1 MNTITMAHLYAD
13 KIKFTAFAAWLIAV
27 LLVIAGLNRLKEII
41 AWVLIKLYEFFI
53 QRNAMKL

>member
-13 KIKFTAFAAWLIAV
+13 KVKFTAFAVWLITV
-27 LLVIAGLNRLKEII
+27 MLVIAGLSRLKEII